1 MNFQYDLFNEGFKT
15 KNAEK
20 HDRLRSKQND
30 YLDSHHHPQEKIQ
43 QLIKLDKY
51 IHGDILELF
60 AGQGNLS
67 KHYEQKGKL
76 YKCTKEITGDSFQHL
91 FELINNKKTFDV
103 IDIDSYG
110 YPSQFMDNVWHVMK
124 PKSLLILT
132 FPVMGVQCINGIVEQ
147 HFINFWR
154 SARPSTGDVVGAVTD
169 YGLKY
174 WYLPKLIDIVKI
186 KPIWR
191 YVFECER
198 VKATEFCSTKNRK

>member
-1 MNFQYDLFNEGFKT
+1 MNYQYDLFSQTAKSN
-15 KNAEK
+15 NAVK
-20 HDRLRSKQND
+20 HDRLRAKQSD
-30 YLDSHHHPQEKIQ
+30 YLDSHHHPQEKIK
-43 QLIKLDKY
+43 QLCKVDDF

-67 KHYEQKGKL
+67 EHYKTKGNL
-76 YKCTKEITGDSFQHL
+76 YKCTKETTGDSFQHL
-91 FELINNKKTFDV
+91 FELVSNRKRFDV

-124 PKSLLILT
+124 PTSTLIIT

-154 SARPSTGDVVGAVTD
+154 SARPTTGDVVGAVTD

-174 WYLPKLIDIVKI
+174 WYLPKLIDVVKI

-191 YVFECER
+191 FVFQCER
-198 VKATEFCSTKNRK
+198 VKATEFCTTKNR

>member
-1 MNFQYDLFNEGFKT
+1 MTFQYNLFNEIIKT

-20 HDRLRSKQND
+20 HDRLRLKQRQ
-30 YLDSHHHPQEKIQ
+30 YLDSHHHPIEKIQ
-43 QLIKLDKY
+43 QLEKLNEY
-51 IHGDILELF
+51 IYGDIIELF
-60 AGQGNLS
+60 AGEGNLS
-67 KHYEQKGKL
+67 KYYEKKGNL
-76 YKCTKEITGDSFQHL
+76 YRCTKDETGDSFQHL
-91 FELINNKKTFDV
+91 FELINNKKKFDV

-110 YPSQFMDNVWHVMK
+110 YPSQFMDNIWHIMK
-124 PKSLLILT
+124 PKTTLLIT

-191 YVFECER
+191 YVFTCER
-198 VKATEFCSTKNRK
+198 VKATEFCSTRNR